1 MVASLLDQR
10 TAARPLQ
17 SLALTETTLH
27 PPHPLV
33 SKPIHPKM
41 QLGRCKAQS
50 DMLEGLAIPIQIVM
64 LRLLVS
70 ISVHHN
76 QVTVVSAVPVTAA
89 NLLMDNSRSSHS
101 NSSSKIS
108 PIVLV
113 LVKALWALL
122 AKNYIFQLFP
132 PLFFCLLAQLQF

>member
-1 MVASLLDQR
+1 
-10 TAARPLQ
+10 
-17 SLALTETTLH
+17 
-27 PPHPLV
+27 
-33 SKPIHPKM
+33 
-41 QLGRCKAQS
+41 
-50 DMLEGLAIPIQIVM
+50 M